1 MAKNRFFLIL
11 ISILLAISLVLVSA
25 IFAFKFLNNKDKGS
39 SESSSKAL
47 TTAEMKEQTVL
58 VKDVTTNLASPGTFV
73 KVSFAFEMDSKKA
86 KADLENLLDSRVKGT
101 IIRTLSDMTAE
112 QVQGSKGQDNL
123 TKTLEKLIND
133 QIKEGKVRQV
143 SITDIVVQ

>member
-47 TTAEMKEQTVL
+47 TTAEMK
-58 VKDVTTNLASPGTFV
+58 
-73 KVSFAFEMDSKKA
+73 
-86 KADLENLLDSRVKGT
+86 
-101 IIRTLSDMTAE
+101 
-112 QVQGSKGQDNL
+112 
-123 TKTLEKLIND
+123 
-133 QIKEGKVRQV
+133 
-143 SITDIVVQ
+143 

>member
-1 MAKNRFFLIL
+1 M
-11 ISILLAISLVLVSA
+11 
-25 IFAFKFLNNKDKGS
+25 
-39 SESSSKAL
+39 
-47 TTAEMKEQTVL
+47 